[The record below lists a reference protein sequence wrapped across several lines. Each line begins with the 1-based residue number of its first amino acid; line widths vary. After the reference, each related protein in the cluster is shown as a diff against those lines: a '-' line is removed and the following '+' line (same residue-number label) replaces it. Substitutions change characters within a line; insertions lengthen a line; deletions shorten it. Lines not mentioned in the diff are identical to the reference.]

1 MMVTHD
7 SPVPL
12 YVQIKDYI
20 RRSIQNGVIA
30 AHERVPSERELAQ
43 QFNVNRLTASRAL
56 KELALEGLIYSR
68 VGKGTYVSPPKINQT
83 LQSLS
88 SFSEEMRQRGQR
100 ASSRVL
106 HAAVEPANEQVAR
119 ALSILPGTEVVRLVR
134 VRLADDLPIALES
147 SHILAAVCP
156 GILERHDFAS
166 ESLYQVLREEY
177 GLRMTYAHQTIEAQ
191 VASEPELKALEC
203 KPGTPILSIV
213 RVTYTDTDQAIED
226 VRSAYRGDRYKFHTE
241 LRLVETQNLHQSG

>member
-1 MMVTHD
+1 MVTHD

-12 YVQIKDYI
+12 YIQIKDYI
-20 RRSIQNGVIA
+20 RRSIQNGVIEV
-30 AHERVPSERELAQ
+30 HERVPSERELAQ

-88 SFSEEMRQRGQR
+88 SFSEEMRQRGQQ
-100 ASSRVL
+100 ASSQVL
-106 HAAVEPANEQVAR
+106 NATIEPASEQVAR
-119 ALSILPGTEVVRLVR
+119 ALSVLAGTEVVRLVR

-147 SHILAAVCP
+147 SHILAALCP
-156 GILERHDFAS
+156 GMLARHDFAH
-166 ESLYQVLREEY
+166 ESLYQVLRQEF
-177 GLRMTYAHQTIEAQ
+177 GLRMMYAHQTIEAQ
-191 VASEPELKALEC
+191 VASEHELRALQC

-213 RVTYTDTDQAIED
+213 RVTYTDADQPVEY

-241 LRLVETQNLHQSG
+241 LHLVETPKLRLNG

>member
-1 MMVTHD
+1 MVTHD

-12 YVQIKDYI
+12 YIQIKDYI
-20 RRSIQNGVIA
+20 RRSIQNGAIE

-56 KELALEGLIYSR
+56 KELAHEGLIYSR
-68 VGKGTYVSPPKINQT
+68 VGKGTFVSPPKINQT

-106 HAAVEPANEQVAR
+106 HAAVEPASEQVAR
-119 ALSILPGTEVVRLVR
+119 ALAVAPGTEVVRLVR

-147 SHILAAVCP
+147 SHILEVMCP
-156 GILERHDFAS
+156 GMLERHDFAQ
-166 ESLYQVLREEY
+166 ESLYHVLRHDY
-177 GLRMTYAHQTIEAQ
+177 GLRMAYAHQTIEAQ
-191 VASEPELKALEC
+191 VASEGELRALEC

-213 RVTYTDTDQAIED
+213 RVTYTNTDQAVEY
-226 VRSAYRGDRYKFHTE
+226 VCSAYRGDRYKFHTE
-241 LRLVETQNLHQSG
+241 LHLVETPPLRLNG